1 MSESNQDKVDIEDIQ
16 AEVSKHNAKLVFV
29 SIALLMCLMGFFVK
43 TCADMP
49 AQPRPLDPS
58 IECAKVPGAQWVPI
72 EFKVVDGRTMEIPAY
87 CSTKKIQQ

>member
-16 AEVSKHNAKLVFV
+16 AEVSKHHARLVFGG
-29 SIALLMCLMGFFVK
+29 IILFMCLLGFFVK

-49 AQPRPLDPS
+49 AKPSPPDPS
-58 IECAKVPGAQWVPI
+58 IECAKIPGAQWVPV
-72 EFKVVDGRTMEIPAY
+72 EFKVVDGHTQEIPAY